1 MDAVR
6 EFIKE
11 IKLYAA
17 ALVKWLA
24 LAAVAGVMCGFIG
37 SAFHISVGYVTA
49 LRGAHGCLLWLLPA
63 AGLAIVG
70 VYRLFGTEGEGT
82 NDIIDAVHLGKPLPV
97 LLLPSIFIG
106 TVLTHLCGGSAGREG
121 AALQMGGTIG

>member
-24 LAAVAGVMCGFIG
+24 LAAVAGVVCGFIG
-37 SAFHISVGYVTA
+37 SAFHISVGYV
-49 LRGAHGCLLWLLPA
+49 GAARRARWLLWLLPA
-63 AGLAIVG
+63 AGL
-70 VYRLFGTEGEGT
+70 R
-82 NDIIDAVHLGKPLPV
+82 
-97 LLLPSIFIG
+97 
-106 TVLTHLCGGSAGREG
+106 
-121 AALQMGGTIG
+121 

>member
-17 ALVKWLA
+17 ALAKWLA

-49 LRGAHGCLLWLLPA
+49 LRGAHGWLLWLLPA
-63 AGLAIVG
+63 HYAMLGGLAAG
-70 VYRLFGTEGEGT
+70 AL
-82 NDIIDAVHLGKPLPV
+82 LGALY
-97 LLLPSIFIG
+97 
-106 TVLTHLCGGSAGREG
+106 TGRAHG
-121 AALQMGGTIG
+121 AR